1 MSASSKS
8 PKLAVIDYG
17 MGNLR
22 SVLKAWQS
30 VGADAYLIQKPEEA
44 ESADALVFPG
54 QGAIVDTMQLLAKT
68 GLDQLIKDWIQKD
81 RPFFG
86 ICLGFQALFEFSEEA
101 ILKALVFLTVQL
113 SDFRLLLRR
122 N

>member
-1 MSASSKS
+1 MSQSSKS

-22 SVLKAWQS
+22 SVLKAWQA
-30 VGADAYLIQKPEEA
+30 VGADAYLIQAPEEA

-68 GLDQLIKDWIQKD
+68 GLDLSLIHI
-81 RPFFG
+81 
-86 ICLGFQALFEFSEEA
+86 
-101 ILKALVFLTVQL
+101 
-113 SDFRLLLRR
+113 
-122 N
+122 